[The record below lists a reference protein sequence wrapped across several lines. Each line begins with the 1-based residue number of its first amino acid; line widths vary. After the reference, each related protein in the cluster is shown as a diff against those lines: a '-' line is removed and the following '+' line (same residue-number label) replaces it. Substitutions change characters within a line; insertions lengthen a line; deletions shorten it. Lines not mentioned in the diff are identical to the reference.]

1 MRDCKTKRTPKTND
15 AECIVSLKVYDCC
28 KRKVRLS
35 PLEIGSARSVEN
47 VCIGEEY
54 HEEGDLIQPP
64 EDAVSVSVDNFKI
77 KRIVVENKQP
87 NTSKAGYWDLNIKF
101 VFEYQ
106 ISFEKEAVC
115 EHLLVQEEE
124 HCSSKNI
131 LATSSYNMMVTLFG
145 SHASDFT
152 VGTDLMKDRGE
163 RRYSQPKPCVRVNSS
178 ASLLQSEL
186 EYSKENENSSCEFDQ
201 PSAVHVTIEL
211 VATISLYRLATSKGG
226 LAWLG
231 NAPGM

>member
-54 HEEGDLIQPP
+54 HAEGDIILPP
-64 EDAVSVSVDNFKI
+64 EEAVSVSADNFKI

-87 NTSKAGYWDLNIKF
+87 SASRKGYWDINIKF

-106 ISFEKEAVC
+106 ISFEKEVVC
-115 EHLLVQEEE
+115 EQLIQEE

-152 VGTDLMKDRGE
+152 VGTDLMNDRGE
-163 RRYSQPKPCVRVNSS
+163 RKCPQPKPCVRVNSS

-186 EYSKENENSSCEFDQ
+186 EYSRENENSSCEFDQ
-201 PSAVHVTIEL
+201 PSAVLVTIEL
-211 VATISLYRLATSKGG
+211 VATISLYRLVTSRGG

-231 NAPGM
+231 NAPRM